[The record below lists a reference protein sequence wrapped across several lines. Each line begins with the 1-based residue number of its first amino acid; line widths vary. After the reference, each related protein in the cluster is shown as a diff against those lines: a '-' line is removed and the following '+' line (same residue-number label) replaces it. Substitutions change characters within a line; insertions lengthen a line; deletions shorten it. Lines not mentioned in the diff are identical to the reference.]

1 MSKTNMVL
9 VDLQG
14 ATIVALLLLVPLILS
29 GCSEPATI
37 ATQPTRIATETSSPT
52 SIPTETSA
60 PTESP
65 TELPPTDTPPPT
77 EEPTPEVADNT
88 ACIACH
94 TDETTL
100 RAVAEEEEPAES
112 LSEGEG

>member
-1 MSKTNMVL
+1 MSKTEMSSIAWK
-9 VDLQG
+9 G
-14 ATIVALLLLVPLILS
+14 TMIVALFLLVPLILS
-29 GCSEPATI
+29 GCGEEATVD
-37 ATQPTRIATETSSPT
+37 TQPTPVATETSAPT
-52 SIPTETSA
+52 SIPTESPV
-60 PTESP
+60 PTEVP
-65 TELPPTDTPPPT
+65 TERPPTDTPPPT

-100 RAVAEEEEPAES
+100 RAVAEEEELAES